1 MELREA
7 LNRAILEFG
16 KDVLTEPRL
25 LNILNDFHGFDE
37 MPAARL
43 ILRIIQEEGHMSQLV
58 TSAESLN
65 KPAISQIPYKI
76 NKQFGFETELVES
89 IINCLLGS
97 VGYSVVSSSVK
108 TSDEGISLPVPKDIS
123 ITEASKEDLKK
134 AWSGKDG
141 VLYSKNRKKLL
152 QAPKS
157 IAACY
162 IQEGTRIVC
171 NHAFSECQS
180 LENLILP
187 EGLTHIGD
195 SAFSVCKSL
204 QGLFL
209 PKTLIHIGDNA
220 FSWCLA
226 LKYLVFQNKIKS
238 IGQDAFRRCFIEK
251 VFIPDGTRSHFE
263 SILPKEMH
271 KTIIEGN
278 TLTTI
283 LRNQLQ
289 WNFIKH

>member
-1 MELREA
+1 MELRQA
-7 LNRAILEFG
+7 LNKAIQEFG
-16 KDVLTEPRL
+16 KTVLTEPRL

-141 VLYSKNRKKLL
+141 VLYSKNRKK
-152 QAPKS
+152 
-157 IAACY
+157 Y
-162 IQEGTRIVC
+162 IYHL
-171 NHAFSECQS
+171 NH
-180 LENLILP
+180 
-187 EGLTHIGD
+187 
-195 SAFSVCKSL
+195 
-204 QGLFL
+204 
-209 PKTLIHIGDNA
+209 
-220 FSWCLA
+220 
-226 LKYLVFQNKIKS
+226 
-238 IGQDAFRRCFIEK
+238 
-251 VFIPDGTRSHFE
+251 
-263 SILPKEMH
+263 
-271 KTIIEGN
+271 
-278 TLTTI
+278 
-283 LRNQLQ
+283 
-289 WNFIKH
+289 

>member
-16 KDVLTEPRL
+16 KDVLFEPRL

-43 ILRIIQEEGHMSQLV
+43 ILRVIQEEGHMSQLV

-76 NKQFGFETELVES
+76 NKRFGLETGLVEN
-89 IINCLLGS
+89 IINCLLES
-97 VGYSVVSSSVK
+97 VGYSVVTSSVK
-108 TSDEGISLPVPKDIS
+108 TSDEGISLPAPKDNS
-123 ITEASKEDLKK
+123 ITEVSKEDLKK
-134 AWSGKDG
+134 AWSDKDG
-141 VLYSKNRKKLL
+141 VQYSKNRKKLL

-157 IAACY
+157 IDACC

-220 FSWCLA
+220 FSWCLS
-226 LKYLVFQNKIKS
+226 LRFLVFQNKIKS
-238 IGQDAFRRCFIEK
+238 IGQDAFRRCFLEK